1 MKTIPSFRHL
11 SDAQLA
17 TTVDGLAH
25 DERHST
31 VALIAGLAEFDE
43 RLLHLPLGFPS
54 LFSYCTKHLRMSEG
68 AAYDRIEAARAARR
82 FPVIL
87 ERLATASITLS
98 TIGLVGRH
106 LTTSNHAD
114 LLTECHHKSKRE
126 VEVIVARLAPKP
138 DAVTMIRRVPALTPL
153 RAPAPDPLADN
164 ALAASQSV
172 SAVSTLPA
180 SPTPV
185 PQTPARPVI
194 APLSPERFK
203 LQVTISQ
210 AAHDDLRQLQD
221 LMRHTIPSGDAARIV
236 ERALKVLLKEV
247 LRRKCG
253 IVDRPRRGDAVQKL
267 IDAPP
272 VH

>member
-1 MKTIPSFRHL
+1 MEAIPSFRHL
-11 SDAQLA
+11 SDTQLA
-17 TTVDGLAH
+17 STVDSLARH
-25 DERHST
+25 ERHST

-43 RLLHLPLGFPS
+43 RRLHLPLGFSS
-54 LFSYCTKHLRMSEG
+54 LFSYCTRHLHMSEG

-87 ERLATASITLS
+87 EHLFDGSITLS
-98 TIGLVGRH
+98 AIGLIGRH
-106 LTTSNHAD
+106 LTAANH
-114 LLTECHHKSKRE
+114 LTLIEECRHRSKRQ

-138 DAVTMIRRVPALTPL
+138 DAVTMIRRVAASTAVPVPASIPVVTNPATVSEAASVQP
-153 RAPAPDPLADN
+153 APANVQHGP
-164 ALAASQSV
+164 
-172 SAVSTLPA
+172 
-180 SPTPV
+180 SPP
-185 PQTPARPVI
+185 PRSVI

-203 LQVTISQ
+203 LQVTISDE
-210 AAHDDLRQLQD
+210 AHRDLRQLQD

-253 IVDRPRRGDAVQKL
+253 IVERPRRGDALQKL
-267 IDAPP
+267 IDVPP